1 MESNDRT
8 RMPRRRC
15 ISEIG
20 VQASD
25 FFAAAAAEQLSPAV
39 AVEQLT
45 PAATAEQLTPAAA
58 LFEELEVTKRKD
70 SKSAHKKRMA
80 KEKGKVPAQAVTT
93 AFKNS
98 QEERLRQLRLELLQ
112 GTAQRERRQLASSL
126 KQLRLTGRISNVY
139 T

>member
-1 MESNDRT
+1 MESNDRK

-25 FFAAAAAEQLSPAV
+25 FFAAAAAEQLTPAA

-45 PAATAEQLTPAAA
+45 PAAGLV
-58 LFEELEVTKRKD
+58 EELEVTKRKD

-80 KEKGKVPAQAVTT
+80 TEKGKMPAQAI
-93 AFKNS
+93 AAASKNS
-98 QEERLRQLRLELLQ
+98 QEDRLRQGAALY
-112 GTAQRERRQLASSL
+112 
-126 KQLRLTGRISNVY
+126 KCC
-139 T
+139 